1 MQQRMDFMT
10 ILGIGLGLSLV
21 LGAIAMGGS
30 MTVFWSLSAI
40 MITVGGSF
48 AALLIN
54 FQMPQI
60 SMVIRITKNA
70 FSNEIKDI
78 GELIQLFVRLGQ
90 KARREGLLALED
102 ELADIDDPFLTNGMQ
117 MVIDGLEPELIRD
130 IMDTEINSTLARHKL
145 GQDVFKAWGAL
156 APAFGMIGTLIGLI
170 QMLTNLN
177 DPSKIGPGMAV
188 ALLTTF
194 YGALLANLI
203 FIPIAGKL
211 GIRSEAEIALKEAVV
226 EGILSIQA
234 GTNPRILQEKM
245 KAYASPREREEMARK
260 DAEPE
265 TVGSGEEVV
274 YDNA

>member
-1 MQQRMDFMT
+1 MGQRMDFMT

-21 LGAIAMGGS
+21 LGSIALGGS
-30 MTVFWSLSAI
+30 ILLFWNLPSL

-48 AALLIN
+48 AALLIS

-60 SMVIRITKNA
+60 SMVVRVTKNA
-70 FSNEIKDI
+70 FFSEVDDI

-102 ELADIDDPFLTNGMQ
+102 DLTVLNDPFLVSGLQ
-117 MVIDGLEPELIRD
+117 MVIDGLDPTIIRD
-130 IMDTEINSTLARHKL
+130 IMDTEIASTATRHRL
-145 GQDVFKAWGAL
+145 GQDVFRTWGSL

-177 DPSKIGPGMAV
+177 DPAAIGPGMAV

-194 YGALLANLI
+194 YGALMANLI
-203 FIPIAGKL
+203 FIPMAGKL
-211 GIRSEAEIALKEAVV
+211 SIRSDAEISLKEAVV
-226 EGILSIQA
+226 EGVLAIQA

-245 KAYASPREREEMARK
+245 KAFASPSQREKMERK
-260 DAEPE
+260 SADQSAE
-265 TVGSGEEVV
+265 SGEEVV

>member
-1 MQQRMDFMT
+1 MQHRMDFMT

-21 LGAIAMGGS
+21 LGAIAMEGS
-30 MTVFWSLSAI
+30 LLIFWSFSAI
-40 MITVGGSF
+40 LITVGGSF

-54 FQMPQI
+54 FQLPQI
-60 SMVIRITKNA
+60 SMVYRITKNA
-70 FSNEIKDI
+70 FFSEIQDI
-78 GELIQLFVRLGQ
+78 SELIQLFVRLGQ

-102 ELADIDDPFLTNGMQ
+102 ELAELEDNFLTNGLH
-117 MVIDGLEPELIRD
+117 MVIDGLDPEMIRG
-130 IMDTEINSTLARHKL
+130 IMETEITATETRHKL
-145 GQDVFKAWGAL
+145 GQDVFRAWGSL

-170 QMLTNLN
+170 QMLTNLD

-194 YGALLANLI
+194 YGALLANLL

-211 GIRSEAEIALKEAVV
+211 SIRSDGEIALKEAII

-245 KAYASPREREEMARK
+245 KAFASPRQREEMERVNGAR
-260 DAEPE
+260 AAQ
-265 TVGSGEEVV
+265 SGEEVV
-274 YDNA
+274 VENG